1 MGESGLI
8 SIWWLPLSLLILYIL
23 LVIEVHVLEKK
34 GSKVKSDAYVA
45 LYVMRPALFFAFG
58 MVYLVPLLAP
68 IIPVHVSGLLVI
80 IVTVLWLFS
89 FARGDGG
96 SNSDRREKYC
106 KEGRKL
112 IDYYDRNGGYIG
124 YSMREGNRV
133 EYYNREGKY
142 IGYSTREGARVI
154 YYDKNGKY
162 AGESENE

>member
-1 MGESGLI
+1 MGEPELI
-8 SIWWLPLSLLILYIL
+8 SIWWLPLLLLILYIL

-34 GSKVKSDAYVA
+34 GYEVKSDAYVA

-68 IIPVHVSGLLVI
+68 IIPVYVSSLLVI

-89 FARGDGG
+89 FARGGGG
-96 SNSDRREKYC
+96 SSSDEREKYC
-106 KEGRKL
+106 KEGENL
-112 IDYYDRNGGYIG
+112 IDYYDRKGGYIG

-142 IGYSTREGARVI
+142 IGYSTRKGARVI
-154 YYDKNGKY
+154 YYDEHGKY
-162 AGESENE
+162 AGESEDE